1 MDIAPKSL
9 SQRLPGLLRGDAE
22 QLQMWIRA
30 PGWRHTVWCLLVIAV
45 GAGAYG
51 ASIGAWRSPLQ
62 AWYAAIK
69 LPLILLLTTAGNSL
83 LNASLAPLMGVA
95 ISPRQTMLALL
106 SSFALASA
114 ILGSFAPLVLFQ
126 VWSLPA
132 AVTIDDLGRGSFA
145 IGPSTVE
152 GSILLLTNVGVIAF
166 AGIAAN
172 LRLLQLL
179 RALSPA
185 PGVAGRV
192 LLGWLAG
199 NFLLGTQLTWIF
211 RPFFGSPTLAVEFL
225 REHPLRGGFFE
236 ALWNNFMLAS
246 H

>member
-1 MDIAPKSL
+1 MTKTH
-9 SQRLPGLLRGDAE
+9 SQRLPGLLRGDSE
-22 QLQMWIRA
+22 RLQLWIRA
-30 PGWRHTVWCLLVIAV
+30 AGWQHTVWCVLVIAA

-62 AWYAAIK
+62 ALFAAIK
-69 LPLILLLTTAGNSL
+69 LPLILLLTTAGNSI
-83 LNASLAPLMGVA
+83 LNASLAPLLGAA
-95 ISPRQTMLALL
+95 ISPRQTVLSLL

-126 VWSLPA
+126 VWSLPD
-132 AVTIDDLGRGSFA
+132 AVTVDDLSRGSFSS
-145 IGPSTVE
+145 GPSTVE
-152 GSILLLTNVGVIAF
+152 ASILLLTNFGVIAF

-179 RALSPA
+179 YALSPS
-185 PGVAGRV
+185 PGVARRV

-225 REHPLRGGFFE
+225 RAQPLRGGFFE